1 MDCPNGGSCNGSFL
15 VNDIYAK
22 FGWWECTSET
32 SEPSYSRCSGQYEN
46 CLGASNIHLSGKYYD
61 TTSTPHLDLAYDVSL
76 NASKC
81 KEGTLNPP
89 SLNPRCKTCALGYVR
104 VHAESACTLCLNG
117 AWSLAGPII
126 IIFFSFLFL
135 FVLVALKVRS
145 SGSKKAPHSV
155 MRRTLLHH
163 LQTLGIIMSMHVT
176 WPKDVLQIMSTV
188 GSVATT
194 SDHLAAIKC
203 ALITFNQDENVNINV
218 SDASFSYVTLVV
230 FANFIFFG
238 ILFAYFYWICF
249 APIGGKCCRCGGK
262 YSKRRSEQ
270 M

>member
-1 MDCPNGGSCNGSFL
+1 MQVSTQHTLGEWSRTSIKWNVASDCSNFTDRSQYLHIGQHHTQFEQKRYTTTTNNNNNNNNSSVINDNIWIEGDFNPSNYVCMDCPNGGSCNGSFL

-22 FGWWECTSET
+22 FGWWECNSET

-61 TTSTPHLDLAYDVSL
+61 TTSTPHLDLAYDISL

-126 IIFFSFLFL
+126 IIFCSFLFL

-145 SGSKKAPHSV
+145 SGSK
-155 MRRTLLHH
+155 
-163 LQTLGIIMSMHVT
+163 
-176 WPKDVLQIMSTV
+176 
-188 GSVATT
+188 
-194 SDHLAAIKC
+194 
-203 ALITFNQDENVNINV
+203 
-218 SDASFSYVTLVV
+218 
-230 FANFIFFG
+230 
-238 ILFAYFYWICF
+238 
-249 APIGGKCCRCGGK
+249 
-262 YSKRRSEQ
+262 
-270 M
+270 